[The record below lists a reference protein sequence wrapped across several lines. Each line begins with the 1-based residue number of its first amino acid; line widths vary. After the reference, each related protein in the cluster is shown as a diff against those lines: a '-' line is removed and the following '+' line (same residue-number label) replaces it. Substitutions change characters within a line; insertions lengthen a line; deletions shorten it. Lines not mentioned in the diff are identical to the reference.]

1 MLEAVRESGTVEEP
15 LRTTLDE
22 DSGTAAGTA
31 RDRLV
36 IGVVSLALLL
46 VGLLATAVGLGG
58 LRTFA
63 LYLFCTAG
71 LGAAPWQLEARLRLA
86 SRLLLSA
93 ATSLTVLVLVSAAME
108 LAGSWH
114 PWVAFA
120 LVAVVSVA
128 LHVLGLRR
136 ALADRRQ
143 SLRSDFAQDPTR
155 RRGSD
160 RVPTAPR
167 ERLAASSQVLV
178 ALLGFLLCLVA
189 ALTHRHLQPDFG
201 GFPTQI
207 GPLWWAGL
215 VLLLGAVVLLGRDD
229 RQLAVSVLLLV
240 AVLTLT
246 PALVYDGPRSQSAAK
261 HVDLVQQIRTLGRA
275 ESRLGIYNSWA
286 GFFSAAAWLCDVT
299 GIRDPMVLARFWP
312 ALLAPVRVLAL
323 RQLFVRLLGG
333 GRVVWVAVL
342 LAVLADPLGAD
353 YFSPQSLGFV
363 LGLTVYGLVLTRG
376 RTLQRLVLVLALG
389 GALAVSHQLS
399 PYVVGGVLVVLV
411 VLRQVRP
418 WWTPALVL
426 VPAVG
431 WALVNFGDVSGF
443 IDLSRFGSV
452 ANFRPPQ
459 TDASP
464 GLDRLPIVGWTV
476 RALAGGL
483 LVLGLLAAW
492 TWFRALLRSRD
503 AAAGRR
509 TVVLRL
515 LAYAGASVVGLA
527 LVAANPYG
535 QEGIFRAVLFAVPW
549 LAPLAAQAIH
559 RVDLRLGGLR
569 GRLPLAAVAAAMTA
583 TFLVASFGLD
593 RINVIRQGDVA
604 VLDYLNGQASSGP
617 DGSQLVLVLL
627 AGDLPT
633 SAGREGVTQR
643 LVSYDDLD
651 LPSGLTSRPV
661 ATQEEELTQGARD
674 QARINQDA
682 QVYVLWSPTSAAYS
696 RAYGLQSFED
706 SDALRDAFAGDPRW
720 EQVADDQGTVLFRF
734 RG

>member
-1 MLEAVRESGTVEEP
+1 MLEAVRPSDAVDEP
-15 LRTTLDE
+15 LRTALEE

-36 IGVVSLALLL
+36 VGVVSLALLV
-46 VGLLATAVGLGG
+46 VGLLATALGAG
-58 LRTFA
+58 ALRTVA
-63 LYLFCTAG
+63 LYAFCTAG
-71 LGAAPWQLEARLRLA
+71 LGAAPWQLEVRLRLA
-86 SRLLLSA
+86 SRLLLAA
-93 ATSLTVLVLVSAAME
+93 ATSFTVLVLVSAAME

-114 PWVAFA
+114 PWAAFA
-120 LVAVVSVA
+120 VVAVLSA
-128 LHVLGLRR
+128 GLHVVGLRR
-136 ALADRRQ
+136 ALADRRTGVPGAT
-143 SLRSDFAQDPTR
+143 S
-155 RRGSD
+155 RGAAPDAPS
-160 RVPTAPR
+160 TAGGSPGTYT
-167 ERLAASSQVLV
+167 QVLLAV
-178 ALLGFLLCLVA
+178 LGAVLCLVA
-189 ALTHRHLQPDFG
+189 ALTHRHLAPVFG

-215 VLLLGAVVLLGRDD
+215 VLLLAAVVLLGRDD

-240 AVLTLT
+240 AVLTVT

-261 HVDLVQQIRTLGRA
+261 HADLVQQIRTLGRA
-275 ESRLGIYNSWA
+275 ESRLGLYNSWA
-286 GFFSAAAWLCDVT
+286 GFFTAVAWLCDLT

-323 RQLFVRLLGG
+323 RQLFVRLLGD
-333 GRVVWVAVL
+333 GRVVWVGVL

-363 LGLTVYGLVLTRG
+363 LGLVVYGLVLTRG
-376 RTLQRLVLVLALG
+376 RPVQRLVLVLAVG
-389 GALAVSHQLS
+389 CALAVSHQLS

-411 VLRQVRP
+411 VLRQIRP

-426 VPAVG
+426 APAVG

-443 IDLSRFGSV
+443 LDLSSFGSI

-464 GLDRLPIVGWTV
+464 GLERLPVVGWTV

-492 TWFRALLRSRD
+492 TWVRALLASRR
-503 AAAGRR
+503 AGPGRR
-509 TVVLRL
+509 AVLLRL
-515 LAYAGASVVGLA
+515 LSFAGASMVGLV

-549 LAPLAAQAIH
+549 LAPLAALP
-559 RVDLRLGGLR
+559 LRRTELLR
-569 GRLPLAAVAAAMTA
+569 GRLPLAGAAVLMTA

-593 RINVIRQGDVA
+593 RLNVVRPGDER
-604 VLDYLNGQASSGP
+604 VLDYLNSQAGP
-617 DGSQLVLVLL
+617 SPAGSQLVLVLL

-651 LPSGLTSRPV
+651 LEPGLTDRPV
-661 ATQEEELTQGARD
+661 KTQEEELTQGARTF
-674 QARINQDA
+674 ARINDDE

-696 RAYGLQSFED
+696 RAYGLQSLED
-706 SDALRDAFAGDPRW
+706 SAALRDTFAGDPRW
-720 EQVADDQGTVLFRF
+720 ERVDDDQGTVLFRYQ
-734 RG
+734 G